1 MSFLELGDTLR
12 VIVWRESLEGANT
25 LGYPVEKRESLERHR
40 VAIIDGNVNTVAQ
53 IRIESI
59 TPNEVIGRVLDEF
72 EPGTLEWK
80 TARDVLDEVLDTYP
94 TLDTEVIEQSNEP
107 RLTIRSESDYEN
119 QWKKQK
125 QKVLDE
131 LPDRD

>member
-12 VIVWRESLEGANT
+12 VIVWRESLEGGNA
-25 LGYPVEKRESLERHR
+25 LGYPVEKRELPERPR
-40 VAIIDGNVNTVAQ
+40 VAIIDGKINTVAQ

-80 TARDVLDEVLDTYP
+80 TACDVLDEVLDTHP

>member
-12 VIVWRESLEGANT
+12 VIVWRESLGGRNA
-25 LGYPVEKRESLERHR
+25 LGYPVEKQELPERPR
-40 VAIIDGNVNTVAQ
+40 VEMINRNVNTVAQ

-59 TPNEVIGRVLDEF
+59 TPNRIIGRVLDEF
-72 EPGTLEWK
+72 GPGTPEWE
-80 TARDVLDEVLDTYP
+80 TARDVSDEVLDIHP
-94 TLDTEVIEQSNEP
+94 TLDTEIIEQSNEP
-107 RLTIRSESDYEN
+107 RVTIRSEFDYVN

-125 QKVLDE
+125 QKILDE